1 MSDASEAEVLVVGAG
16 AAGLFAAIAAARQAP
31 GLRVAALDGARTL
44 GAKIL
49 VSGGGRCNVTN
60 ARVTPADFW
69 RPASGHLRHALGAF
83 GVEATRS
90 FFAGRGVPLHEE
102 EEGKLFPDSGRARS
116 VLDAL
121 LGEARERG
129 VALHCGQRV
138 VALERDAGG
147 FRATTAGGACF
158 ASRTVVLATGGRS
171 LPKSG
176 SDGGGYALA
185 RGLGHSLVEPVP
197 ALEPLLL
204 AEEGPHAGLSGL
216 ALPVELTARPPGA
229 AIVRVRRP
237 LLFTHFGIS
246 GPAALDVSR
255 FWRRARAEGADAPL
269 ALSLLPDLDFG
280 RAECWLLEEARR
292 RPRARPAALLAT
304 RMPERVALAFAARSG
319 ATAPL
324 ARLARESRRALLHAL
339 LATPLPVVGGRG
351 WNHAEVTSGGV
362 PLSEVEAPTL
372 RSRTCPGLY
381 LAGEILDVDGR
392 LGGFNFQWAWSS
404 AFLAGRAAGREAAAG
419 G

>member
-1 MSDASEAEVLVVGAG
+1 VSDAQVLVIGAG
-16 AAGLFAAIAAARQAP
+16 AAGLFAAIAAAREAP
-31 GLRVAALDGARTL
+31 GVRVVAVDGARTL

-69 RPASGHLRHALGAF
+69 RPTSGHLRHALAAF

-90 FFAGRGVPLHEE
+90 FFAGRGVALHEE
-102 EEGKLFPDSGRARS
+102 EEGKLFPDSGRARG

-121 LGEARERG
+121 LDEARERG
-129 VALHCGQRV
+129 VAIHPGQRV
-138 VALERDAGG
+138 VALAREADG
-147 FRATTAGGACF
+147 FRATTAGGTSWQA
-158 ASRTVVLATGGRS
+158 RTVVLAAGGRS

-204 AEEGPHAGLSGL
+204 ADGGPHAGLSGL
-216 ALPVELTARPPGA
+216 ALPVELIARPPRA
-229 AIVRVRRP
+229 AAVRVRRS

-255 FWRRARAEGADAPL
+255 FWRRARADGLDAAL
-269 ALSLLPDLDFG
+269 ALSLLPGLDFG
-280 RAECWLLEEARR
+280 QAEGWLLDEARR

-304 RMPERVALAFAARSG
+304 RMPERVADAFASRCR
-319 ATAPL
+319 ATSPL
-324 ARLARESRRALLHAL
+324 AQLAREPRRALVHAL

-362 PLSEVEAPTL
+362 PLAEVEAPTL
-372 RSRTCPGLY
+372 RSRACPGLY

-419 G
+419 A

>member
-1 MSDASEAEVLVVGAG
+1 MTAPDHDLLVVGAG
-16 AAGLFAAIAAARQAP
+16 AAGLFAAIAAAREVP
-31 GLRVAALDGARTL
+31 GLRVAAVDGARTL

-69 RPASGHLRHALGAF
+69 RPASGHLRHALAAF
-83 GVEATRS
+83 GVDATRAY
-90 FFAGRGVPLHEE
+90 FAERGVALHEE
-102 EEGKLFPDSGRARS
+102 EEGKLFPDSNRARS

-121 LGEARERG
+121 LAEARERG
-129 VALHCGQRV
+129 IALLTGHRVTGLARAAEGFVLTTSGAELRARV
-138 VALERDAGG
+138 VL
-147 FRATTAGGACF
+147 
-158 ASRTVVLATGGRS
+158 LATGGRS

-185 RGLGHSLVEPVP
+185 RGLGHTLIEPVP

-204 AEEGPHAGLSGL
+204 EGGLHAALSGI
-216 ALPVELTARPPGA
+216 ALPVELNIRPRGA
-229 AIVRVRRP
+229 SAVRVRRS

-255 FWRRARAEGADAPL
+255 FWRRARAEGSDAPL
-269 ALSLLPDLDFG
+269 TLSVLPGAAFADVE
-280 RAECWLLEEARR
+280 AWLLEQGRR
-292 RPRARPAALLAT
+292 RPHTLPAHVLASRVPERLAT
-304 RMPERVALAFAARSG
+304 ALAERSG
-319 ATAPL
+319 ATLPIGK
-324 ARLARESRRALLHAL
+324 LARESRRALVHAL
-339 LATPLPVVGGRG
+339 LETPLSVAGGRG

-362 PLSEVEAPTL
+362 PLAEVEASTL
-372 RSRTCPGLY
+372 RSRTCPDLY

-404 AFLAGRAAGREAAAG
+404 AFLAGRAAARAARDRG
-419 G
+419 